1 MDTPQDQV
9 LSWAVFANEEE
20 KVEFLKAFLNTLSPK
35 ELNVARNIVKRLRFY
50 KKPKKSI
57 DEDEKEQ
64 VVEGFPVSQ
73 IVALD
78 VEKVEL
84 LKGHGVEKVK
94 AAKIGLCTFRREK
107 NLISIRHAP
116 GTFVVNR

>member
-57 DEDEKEQ
+57 DEDE
-64 VVEGFPVSQ
+64 GFPVSQ